1 MKTAILPQVRVEPQ
15 LRADLEAVLRDGE
28 SLSDFL
34 VATVRQAVDHRRMQ
48 AEFDA
53 RADAAWARFQ
63 QSGDGIPAQEV
74 MDEMRARLQARRHEL
89 QGKRRPASA

>member
-15 LRADLEAVLRDGE
+15 LRADLEAVLREGE

-34 VATVRQAVDHRRMQ
+34 IATVRQAVDHRRMQ
-48 AEFDA
+48 DEFDA

-63 QSGDGIPAQEV
+63 QIGDGIPAQEV
-74 MDEMRARLQARRHEL
+74 MDEMRARLQARRQEL
-89 QGKRRPASA
+89 KDKHRPASA